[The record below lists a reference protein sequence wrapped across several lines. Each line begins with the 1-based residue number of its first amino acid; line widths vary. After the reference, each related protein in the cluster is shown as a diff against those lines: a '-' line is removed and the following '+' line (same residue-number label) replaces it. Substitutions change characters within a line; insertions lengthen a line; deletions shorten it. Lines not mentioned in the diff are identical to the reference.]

1 MTPKLRVYLDTSVI
15 SALGDARAPDRQQ
28 LTQEFFVRAGEF
40 QLFSSDL
47 ARDEVSKTRDE
58 RRRGEMLAQLAGL
71 QLLPITNEALELSAR
86 YLASRAMPEGAPEDA
101 LHVAIA
107 VTARQD
113 VLLSWNFKHLV
124 NRRRRAMLDS
134 VNASLGLPPVSIL
147 APPEL

>member
-28 LTQEFFVRAGEF
+28 LTQEFFARAEEF
-40 QLFSSDL
+40 ELFSSQL
-47 ARDEVSKTRDE
+47 TKDEVSKTRDE
-58 RRRGEMLAQLAGL
+58 QRRLEMLARLQGL
-71 QLLPITNEALELSAR
+71 QLLPITTEAVELSGR
-86 YLASRAMPEGAPEDA
+86 YIAARAMPEAAPEDA

-107 VTARQD
+107 VTTHQD
-113 VLLSWNFKHLV
+113 ILLSWNFKHLV

-134 VNASLGLPPVSIL
+134 VNASLGLPRISIL